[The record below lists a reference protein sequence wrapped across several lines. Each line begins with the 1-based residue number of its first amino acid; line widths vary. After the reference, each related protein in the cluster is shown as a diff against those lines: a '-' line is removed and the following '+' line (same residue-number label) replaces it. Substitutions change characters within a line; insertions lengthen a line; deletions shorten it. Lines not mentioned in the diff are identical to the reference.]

1 MDIAVLRKRVLQ
13 VIEGAK
19 RDAANRRARADE
31 VRKAYET
38 FLEQL
43 AVPVFR
49 GVGNVLRSE
58 GLLFDVI
65 TPSGGVRLVPE
76 RAREDGIELTLDTS
90 VDPPRPT
97 LTAVRTRGSR
107 TLRTER
113 ALAEGTGI
121 TALTDDDVATA
132 LLDELK
138 PWLER

>member
-1 MDIAVLRKRVLQ
+1 MDIGELRKRVRQ
-13 VIEGAK
+13 AMEGAK
-19 RDAANRRARADE
+19 RDAANRRSRADE
-31 VRKAYET
+31 VRKAYEG
-38 FLEQL
+38 FLEQQ

-65 TPSGGVRLVPE
+65 TPAGGVRLVPE
-76 RAREDGIELTLDTS
+76 RAREDGIELALDGS

-97 LTAVRTRGSR
+97 LTVVRTRGSR
-107 TLRTER
+107 TVRTER

-121 TALTDDDVATA
+121 AALTEDDVASA
-132 LLDELK
+132 LLDELR

>member
-1 MDIAVLRKRVLQ
+1 MDIAELRKRVRQ
-13 VIEGAK
+13 TIDGAK

-31 VRKAYET
+31 VGKAYDA
-38 FLEQL
+38 FLDQQ

-65 TPSGGVRLVPE
+65 TPAGGVRLVPE
-76 RAREDGIELTLDTS
+76 RSREDGIELALDTS

-97 LTAVRTRGSR
+97 LTVIRTRGSR
-107 TLRTER
+107 TMRTER
-113 ALAEGTGI
+113 PLAEGTGI
-121 TALTDDDVATA
+121 AALTDDDVAAA
-132 LLDELK
+132 LLDELR